1 MAAPTRRGTTMRR
14 EATILASALVL
25 VTATAGWA
33 TSGTP
38 SNATDGG
45 AVERV
50 AVRNVEGE
58 RIGTVFLRQL
68 SGKVVVSARLHQLA
82 PGFHGFHIHGTGAC
96 DADAPDGPFT
106 TAGGHY
112 NPDDDP
118 DDHSDDIFHGEHPGD
133 MPSLLVTDGGIAQLR
148 FITDRF
154 DLADLH
160 DHDGSAV
167 MVHEG
172 PDNFANIPEDRYTSD
187 EGPVPDST
195 TPIAC
200 SWCIS
205 ASEVKKI
212 SIGFKRSPFTLGF
225 NSSTPSLAINILLEG
240 IT

>member
-1 MAAPTRRGTTMRR
+1 M
-14 EATILASALVL
+14 L

-38 SNATDGG
+38 SSATDGG
-45 AVERV
+45 TVERV
-50 AVRNVEGE
+50 SVRNVDGE

-68 SGKVVVSARLHQLA
+68 SGKVVVSARVHQLA
-82 PGFHGFHIHGTGAC
+82 PGFHGFHIHETGAC
-96 DADAPDGPFT
+96 NADAPDGPFT

-112 NPDDDP
+112 DP
-118 DDHSDDIFHGEHPGD
+118 GEHHHGDHSGD
-133 MPSLLVTDGGIAQLR
+133 MPSLLVTDGGIAQIR

-195 TPIAC
+195 TLATGDAGTRVACGVIA
-200 SWCIS
+200 S
-205 ASEVKKI
+205 
-212 SIGFKRSPFTLGF
+212 GDH
-225 NSSTPSLAINILLEG
+225 
-240 IT
+240 